1 MPQIRGTTEH
11 ELSPQ
16 VILRVIFARQS
27 SSISVSSRGL
37 AFASTQADKP
47 FALDGIGQI
56 FKEKIMRSK
65 NLIILLALAALL
77 LTGCSSMKN
86 SGTQTTNPATAYDSN
101 GVPLEMQKPA
111 ISLEEVAA
119 IAPNWPESSQAAV
132 RSMLEKYGQPT
143 EQTTAALIWTN
154 VAPYKR
160 IVIYRE
166 AVTHKFP
173 ILHDDVIEHVVN
185 YRIPVERAFELI
197 KFDGSISFN
206 RTAGELAVRSDKE
219 AMNILALNLASDILS
234 GRRNAENARVEYG
247 KRTVDLLNGNRTAQ
261 TENLQ
266 FIAQNATGDADQ
278 SAKINWVQA
287 EEARP
292 ATAVPNRLAP
302 AKAPLK
308 QAQEEEMAE

>member
-1 MPQIRGTTEH
+1 
-11 ELSPQ
+11 
-16 VILRVIFARQS
+16 
-27 SSISVSSRGL
+27 
-37 AFASTQADKP
+37 
-47 FALDGIGQI
+47 
-56 FKEKIMRSK
+56 MRSK
-65 NLIILLALAALL
+65 NLTILLALGTLMLSA
-77 LTGCSSMKN
+77 CSTMN
-86 SGTQTTNPATAYDSN
+86 RSGTQGTTNTAFNNN
-101 GVPLEMQKPA
+101 GAPMESQKPA
-111 ISLEEVAA
+111 ISLEEVSA
-119 IAPNWPESSQAAV
+119 IAPNWPESSQVAV

-143 EQTTAALIWTN
+143 EQTTTALIWNN

-160 IVIYRE
+160 ITIYRE
-166 AVTHKFP
+166 TVSHKFP

-185 YRIPVERAFELI
+185 YRVPLDRAAELI

-219 AMNILALNLASDILS
+219 AMNILSLNLAADVLS
-234 GRRNAENARVEYG
+234 GKRNAENARVEYG

-266 FIAQNATGDADQ
+266 FIAQNNTGDPDQ

-292 ATAVPNRLAP
+292 TTKAVPNRLAP
-302 AKAPLK
+302 RAPLR